1 MGNVIPF
8 NPLDKKNLAASIER
22 ALSLSEP
29 MPLKGLEKFNGAGV
43 YSLYY
48 TGDFPAYEPL
58 AKTNRGFI
66 SAPIYVGKADAKG
79 KRKGGFLENAMAGTT
94 LWKRLADHAASIESA
109 GNLDIDDFTC
119 RFLVV
124 DDLWISL
131 GESLLISKYA
141 PVWNALVDG
150 FGNHNPGKGRLSMTR
165 PRWDTLHPGRE
176 WADRLHPNPMTAE
189 QISAEVLQHLIER
202 YPVTH
207 EPIQNTVSYAML
219 DALSENQALDTGEVL
234 S

>member
-1 MGNVIPF
+1 MGDVVPF
-8 NPLDKKNLAASIER
+8 NPLDKINLAASIER

-29 MPLKGLEKFNGAGV
+29 KPLKDLDRFNGAGV

-48 TGDFPAYEPL
+48 TGGFPAYEPL
-58 AKTNRGFI
+58 ARTNRSSM
-66 SAPIYVGKADAKG
+66 SAPIYVGKADARG
-79 KRKGGFLENAMAGTT
+79 KRKGGFLEDAMSGST
-94 LWKRLADHAASIESA
+94 LWKRLCDHASSIESA
-109 GNLDIDDFTC
+109 SNLDISDFMC

-150 FGNHNPGKGRLSMTR
+150 FGNHNPGKGRISGMR
-165 PRWDTLHPGRE
+165 PRWDTLHPGRS
-176 WADRLHPNPMTAE
+176 WAEQLPDNPMSAE
-189 QISAEVLQHLIER
+189 LISAEVLQYLIER

-207 EPIQNTVSYAML
+207 EPATSAVVFSLA
-219 DALSENQALDTGEVL
+219 ASEGAGRGGRAEGDE
-234 S
+234 